1 MVEPRDYTFIAPLY
15 DKIFS
20 RPLGEGHQLIGKLL
34 KLHPKKKILEI
45 GVGSGLTL
53 EHIINH
59 DFTGIDINEDMLYR
73 AQVKALGR
81 HNIKLHLMNA
91 EKLKFKDDQFDIVMA
106 PSVLSA
112 VINPEKVFK
121 EMVRVARPGGI
132 IVVIANFAD
141 DTKVFSKILDPLT
154 RSFLGFRMDL
164 ELDFYQCSHQVR
176 LIERKKINQF
186 ANYHLS
192 WFQKFKKQ
200 N

>member
-1 MVEPRDYTFIAPLY
+1 MVEPRDYTLIAPLY

-34 KLHPKKKILEI
+34 GTHPRKKILEI

-53 EHIINH
+53 EHITNH
-59 DFTGIDINEDMLYR
+59 DFTGIDINEDMLYQ
-73 AQVKALGR
+73 AQIKVLGR

-91 EKLKFKDDQFDIVMA
+91 ENLKFRDNQFDIVLA

-121 EMVRVARPGGI
+121 EMVRVTRPGGT

-141 DTKVFSKILDPLT
+141 DAKVLSRILDPLT

-164 ELDFYQCSHQVR
+164 ELDFYRCSPEVK
-176 LIERKKINQF
+176 LVERRKINQF